1 MKSKGV
7 LSYIVIFLCLVVGGG
22 IGKYCAKQL
31 VRESG
36 LGSIINSQKISDIRF
51 HPVHL
56 GWVSTTLPF
65 ELREDKE
72 IAKKAKEEISVVEE
86 NTQAVKK
93 LEIYQGSDKKNEVV
107 AMLSKASFLHKIS
120 TDPRKDILGRA
131 VLNSLGAE
139 KMQDA
144 IKNATYRKENGSD
157 KLSYQTVAYVK
168 GTPIIY
174 SVVTC
179 VKDNRLVSFSMLAK
193 ENNLNEEIIFKVAKN
208 TVCFPKI

>member
-1 MKSKGV
+1 M
-7 LSYIVIFLCLVVGGG
+7 
-22 IGKYCAKQL
+22 
-31 VRESG
+31 
-36 LGSIINSQKISDIRF
+36 
-51 HPVHL
+51 
-56 GWVSTTLPF
+56 
-65 ELREDKE
+65 
-72 IAKKAKEEISVVEE
+72 
-86 NTQAVKK
+86 
-93 LEIYQGSDKKNEVV
+93 
-107 AMLSKASFLHKIS
+107 HKIS
-120 TDPRKDILGRA
+120 TDPRKDILGSA